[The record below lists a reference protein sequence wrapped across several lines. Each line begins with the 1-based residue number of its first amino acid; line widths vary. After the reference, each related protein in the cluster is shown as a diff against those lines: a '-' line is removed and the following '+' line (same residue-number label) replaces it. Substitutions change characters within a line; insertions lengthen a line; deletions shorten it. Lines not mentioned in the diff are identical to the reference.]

1 MDNLN
6 FKDIRFKIKE
16 FWSEFKKSSTGIW
29 GLSLLVFLSVA
40 VIFERLVV
48 PFPEANRNWSEISYW
63 SDNAQG
69 AKPVWINLFSKEK
82 FPKSQGLNLKFLES
96 EEKERFTQYKGEFI
110 YNFKYDSEPNDII
123 LYIDTLGRFS
133 INVEIERPDGHII
146 RLERKTYNTEVPSK
160 NRYSIL
166 AESSNGAYRFATAED
181 YDNASNIQRNKINP
195 IRVIFSQLKERI
207 VQEPSMLKGEYI
219 IRVTGLAPGGTG
231 KLLNIDTKIVG
242 KVSGLMGTD
251 LYKRDIYTGLIAG
264 VKWAMLIG
272 LLISFLSTVIGV
284 TYGITSAYFGGII
297 DAFMMRIVEFLM
309 NIPFLPIIIALS
321 AIFKPSIWIFIGL
334 MCALRWVGSVRTVR
348 SMGMQ
353 IKNETFIE
361 ASRALGASHTRI
373 IFKHMIPIM
382 IPFAFSSMAL
392 AVPGAI
398 LTEASISI
406 IGLGDSTIITW
417 GQMLN
422 DARTAGAVIQ
432 GMWWWIIP
440 PGIMISLVGMSFA
453 FVGFA
458 MDKILNPKLKSR

>member
-1 MDNLN
+1 MNL
-6 FKDIRFKIKE
+6 KDLQFKIKE
-16 FWSEFKKSSTGIW
+16 FWDEFKKSNTGLL
-29 GLSLLVFLSVA
+29 GLGLLVFLSAA
-40 VIFERLVV
+40 VIFERVIV
-48 PFPEANRNWSEISYW
+48 PFPEANRNWSEIGYW
-63 SDNAQG
+63 SDEAQG
-69 AKPVWINLFSKEK
+69 AKPVWTNFFSSEK
-82 FPKSQGLNLKFLES
+82 LPKSQNVDIKGFEV
-96 EEKERFTQYKGEFI
+96 EETERLTQYKTEFV
-110 YNFKYDSEPNDII
+110 YSFNYDSEPNDII
-123 LYIDTLGRFS
+123 MYFDTVGRMI
-133 INVEIERPDGHII
+133 INVEVERPDGEVI
-146 RLERKTYNTEVPSK
+146 RLERKTYNTEELTT
-160 NRYSIL
+160 NRYSVL
-166 AESSNGAYRFATAED
+166 AESLNGAYRFATAED
-181 YDNASNIQRNKINP
+181 YDNASNVQRNTVNP
-195 IRVIFSQLKERI
+195 VRIIFSEVKERMLQDP
-207 VQEPSMLKGEYI
+207 VMLKGDYI
-219 IRVTGLAPGGTG
+219 FRVTGLAPGGNG
-231 KLLNIDTKIVG
+231 ELVDIDFRVVG

-284 TYGITSAYFGGII
+284 TYGITSAYFGGMI
-297 DAFMMRIVEFLM
+297 DAVMMRIAEFLM
-309 NIPFLPIIIALS
+309 NIPFLPIMIALS

-361 ASRALGASHTRI
+361 ASKALGASHTRL

-440 PGIMISLVGMSFA
+440 PGLMISIVGMSFA